1 MAEETKPVEDLI
13 IDESLDA
20 NSLTI
25 EKTKDDSEDE
35 DTIDDDYEKILE
47 VKEEFVKNKKKT
59 ALDKIL
65 IGLIVFPL
73 FFQLLVYFLVQQ
85 YFLQALLLE

>member
-65 IGLIVFPL
+65 IGLIVFL
-73 FFQLLVYFLVQQ
+73 VLLAAGYLYLKKSNFIAR
-85 YFLQALLLE
+85 FKTK